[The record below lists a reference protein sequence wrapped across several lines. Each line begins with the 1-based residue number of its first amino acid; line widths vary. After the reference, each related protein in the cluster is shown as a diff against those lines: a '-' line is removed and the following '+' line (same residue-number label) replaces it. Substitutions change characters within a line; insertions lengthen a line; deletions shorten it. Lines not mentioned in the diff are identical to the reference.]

1 MIRARY
7 HSDMPPDGPPNTVA
21 FLLAQIGAHAA
32 AEFAERIGEHGLTPP
47 QAGILGLLRARPG
60 ISQQELAEV
69 LGMLP
74 SRVVA
79 FVDELE
85 SAGYVERVRD
95 DTDRRRNSLQL
106 TAAGRGVLRTIGGVS
121 RAHDAA
127 VTAALTP
134 REHETLATLLGR
146 IAAEQGLTPGV
157 HPGYRSL
164 RPPAARR

>member
-1 MIRARY
+1 MSTDAL
-7 HSDMPPDGPPNTVA
+7 PPSTVA
-21 FLLAQIGAHAA
+21 FLLTQVGAHAA
-32 AEFAERIGEHGLTPP
+32 AKFADRIGEHGLTPP
-47 QAGILGLLRARPG
+47 QAGILGLLRSRPG

-79 FVDELE
+79 FVDDLE
-85 SAGYVERVRD
+85 TAGYVERVRD
-95 DTDRRRNSLQL
+95 DADRRRYALRM
-106 TAAGRGVLRTIGGVS
+106 TDAGRTALRTIGDVS

-127 VTAALTP
+127 ITAALTTA
-134 REHETLATLLGR
+134 EHETLGGLLER

-164 RPPAARR
+164 RPPTTRR

>member
-1 MIRARY
+1 MAATI
-7 HSDMPPDGPPNTVA
+7 SDMSPDASPPRTVA

-32 AEFAERIGEHGLTPP
+32 AQFADRIGEHGLTPP
-47 QAGILGLLRARPG
+47 QAGILGLLRGRPG

-85 SAGYVERVRD
+85 SAGLVERMRD
-95 DTDRRRNSLQL
+95 DTDRRRYALQL
-106 TAAGRGVLRTIGGVS
+106 TSGGRTALRTIGGVS

-127 VTAALTP
+127 VTVALTAA
-134 REHETLATLLGR
+134 EHDTLAGLLER
-146 IAAEQGLTPGV
+146 IATEQGLTPGV

-164 RPPAARR
+164 RPPVARR